1 MKPAAFDYAAPATLD
16 EALGLL
22 ARHGANAK
30 VIAGG
35 QSFVPMAN
43 FRLLR
48 PELVVD
54 LNGIGSL
61 AYVRETPEGL
71 AVGAMTR
78 HREFERS
85 ELVRRVCP
93 LLAEAAPNI
102 AHAVIRNRGTIGGSL
117 SHADPAAEW
126 PVVAV
131 ALGATMV
138 LRSAKGERQVPAR
151 DFFVALMTTALA
163 PEEILVEIRFPRV
176 PPRSGA
182 AFLEVSR
189 RHGDFALVAVAAQLT
204 LDAAGKVAQ
213 ACLALGGV
221 SVSPVDA
228 CGEAASLAGKAPA
241 TNAFAALGE
250 RIAATLHPGED
261 LHASAQYRR
270 EVAAVLVRRALD
282 AAAAKAKA
290 A

>member
-1 MKPAAFDYAAPATLD
+1 MKPAAFEYVAPASLD

-22 ARHGANAK
+22 ARHGAEAK

-48 PELVVD
+48 PEVVVD
-54 LNGIGSL
+54 LNRIPSL

-85 ELVRRVCP
+85 ALVRRVCP
-93 LLAEAAPNI
+93 LLSEAVPNI
-102 AHAVIRNRGTIGGSL
+102 AHAVIRNRGTMGGSL

-138 LRSAKGERQVPAR
+138 LRSAKGERRVAAK
-151 DFFVALMTTALA
+151 DFFVALMTTALR

-176 PPRSGA
+176 PPKSGA

-204 LDAAGKVAQ
+204 LDPAGKVAQ
-213 ACLALGGV
+213 ARLALGGV
-221 SVSPVDA
+221 SATPVDA
-228 CGEAASLAGKAPA
+228 NVEASSLAGRAPDA
-241 TNAFAALGE
+241 AAFAALGE
-250 RIAATLHPGED
+250 RIAAQLQPNED

-282 AAAAKAKA
+282 EAAEKAKA